1 MGVLVHIEF
10 CGIWNHRPKFEHLQV
25 SLKFQH
31 KSPKIQTQILDEFGA
46 EKVTVSGEEVSK
58 KDNPNDPRRG
68 TFKVTVN
75 GTVVHSKK
83 DGDGHVDS
91 DEKVEKIFTAI
102 QKALE

>member
-1 MGVLVHIEF
+1 MKPPSK
-10 CGIWNHRPKFEHLQV
+10 IWASPGT
-25 SLKFQH
+25 LKDPEL
-31 KSPKIQTQILDEFGA
+31 SYRLIQTQILDEFGA
-46 EKVTVSGEEVSK
+46 DKVTVSGEEVSK
-58 KDNPNDPRRG
+58 KDNPNDPKRG

-91 DEKVEKIFTAI
+91 DEKVEKIFNAI

>member
-1 MGVLVHIEF
+1 MKPPSK
-10 CGIWNHRPKFEHLQV
+10 IWASPGTLQDPKLSERL
-25 SLKFQH
+25 
-31 KSPKIQTQILDEFGA
+31 IQTQILDEFGA
-46 EKVTVSGEEVSK
+46 DKVTVSGEEVSK
-58 KDNPNDPRRG
+58 KDNPDDPKRG

-91 DEKVEKIFTAI
+91 DEKVEKIFNAI

>member
-1 MGVLVHIEF
+1 M
-10 CGIWNHRPKFEHLQV
+10 
-25 SLKFQH
+25 
-31 KSPKIQTQILDEFGA
+31 DEFGA

-58 KDNPNDPRRG
+58 KDNPDDPKRG

-91 DEKVEKIFTAI
+91 DAKVEKIFNAI
-102 QKALE
+102 QKAME

>member
-1 MGVLVHIEF
+1 
-10 CGIWNHRPKFEHLQV
+10 
-25 SLKFQH
+25 LKSQR

-46 EKVTVSGEEVSK
+46 DKVTVSGEEVSK

-75 GTVVHSKK
+75 GTVFHSKK